1 MKFTIVGMGPGH
13 PDYVLPVASRA
24 LENADL
30 IIGGRRHLAPF
41 EGSGK
46 TLVQVE
52 GQIMKLPEIIRE
64 NRENNKIVVAV
75 SGDTGFYSLLSF
87 MRRNFEETAFDV
99 IPGISSL
106 QYMYGRI
113 GRVHQN
119 SFVGSVHGRDLE
131 FAKLV
136 KEYETVGLLTDQKNT
151 PSVIAQSLM
160 NDQLDNVTMYVGERL
175 SYDDECITKGQ
186 PSEIKDKQFDD
197 LVVVILER
205 TENYG

>member
-13 PDYVLPVASRA
+13 PDYVLPIASRA
-24 LENADL
+24 LDNADL
-30 IIGGRRHLAPF
+30 IIGGRRHIAPF
-41 EGSGK
+41 ENSGK
-46 TLVQVE
+46 ILVQVE

-64 NRENNKIVVAV
+64 KMDSHKIVVAV

-87 MRRNFEETAFDV
+87 MRRHFEEDAFDV
-99 IPGISSL
+99 IPGIGSL

-131 FAKLV
+131 FAELV

-151 PSVIAQSLM
+151 PSVIAQNLIDDHQEEVM
-160 NDQLDNVTMYVGERL
+160 MYVGERL
-175 SYDDECITKGQ
+175 SYEDEQITKGR
-186 PSEIKDKQFDD
+186 PSEILGQNFDD

-205 TENYG
+205 IQNHE